1 MAGYKVKGVPTKITA
16 TSRCAVK
23 VKDNYYTI
31 EASEE
36 RSIPETDTDMG
47 KEYEALFNEV
57 NDVVDAQ
64 MQDIIKTFK

>member
-1 MAGYKVKGVPTKITA
+1 MSYEIKGRPTKISA
-16 TSRCAVK
+16 TSRSAICIK
-23 VKDNYYTI
+23 NNYYTI

-36 RSIPETDTDMG
+36 RSIPETDADMG

>member
-1 MAGYKVKGVPTKITA
+1 MSYEIKGRPTKISA
-16 TSRCAVK
+16 TSRSAICIK
-23 VKDNYYTI
+23 NNYYTI

-36 RSIPETDTDMG
+36 RSIPETDVDMG

>member
-1 MAGYKVKGVPTKITA
+1 MSYEIKGRPTKISA
-16 TSRCAVK
+16 TSRSAICIK
-23 VKDNYYTI
+23 NNYYTI